1 MCTYATMRFDSTAN
15 CFLLKHVQAR
25 VPSVH
30 GAPAGTGGTGNTGED
45 RGLHSSQYSSR
56 YVRYLYDT
64 SMLGSICF
72 SFTHPTKTRTYCL
85 DAASHD
91 HIDRYVYVYIY
102 IYVFFLICPTSIS
115 QVFPNALCKRW
126 CKEDSSNQDCRVKT
140 RDGGC
145 LTAWLLACKLLYY
158 AFQWLLQNENCVVHV
173 ESLWMNSCTKTN
185 CDCAAF
191 VSLIF
196 VDASLRSCIT
206 T

>member
-102 IYVFFLICPTSIS
+102 ICIFFNMPNIHLSSIPKRVVQTLVQGGFQQPRLQS
-115 QVFPNALCKRW
+115 Q
-126 CKEDSSNQDCRVKT
+126 
-140 RDGGC
+140 
-145 LTAWLLACKLLYY
+145 
-158 AFQWLLQNENCVVHV
+158 
-173 ESLWMNSCTKTN
+173 NS
-185 CDCAAF
+185 
-191 VSLIF
+191 
-196 VDASLRSCIT
+196 
-206 T
+206 